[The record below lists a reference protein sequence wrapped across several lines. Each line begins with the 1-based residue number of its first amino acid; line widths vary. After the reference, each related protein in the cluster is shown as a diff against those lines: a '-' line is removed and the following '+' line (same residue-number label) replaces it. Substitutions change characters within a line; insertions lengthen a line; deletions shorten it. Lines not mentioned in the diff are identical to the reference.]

1 MTSPDRPLAAL
12 ALIAFAQGSALIAY
26 AVFDVIEAVR
36 VGITGPA
43 EVSNVPA
50 VVTLVLITAVL
61 GAGLVWIGIGWW
73 RARRWARSPFVLA
86 QLIGGFIG
94 FELTQSDGSVERT
107 VGIALVVV
115 ALLGLVLSFAPAV
128 NRRLAD

>member
-12 ALIAFAQGSALIAY
+12 ALIAFAQGATLIAY
-26 AVFDVIEAVR
+26 AVFDIVEAVR

-50 VVTLVLITAVL
+50 VVTLVVITAVL
-61 GAGLVWIGIGWW
+61 GAGLVWIGVGWW

-128 NRRLAD
+128 NRRLVD

>member
-1 MTSPDRPLAAL
+1 MTPPDRPLVAL
-12 ALIAFAQGSALIAY
+12 AAISMVQGSALVVY
-26 AVFDVIEAVR
+26 ALFDVVEAVR

-50 VVTLVLITAVL
+50 VILLVVITAAFGV
-61 GAGLVWIGIGWW
+61 ALVWVGLGWW
-73 RARRWARSPFVLA
+73 RGRRWARSPFVLA

-94 FELTQSDGSVERT
+94 VELAQSDGTVERVT
-107 VGIALVVV
+107 GIALVLV
-115 ALLGLVLSFAPAV
+115 ALIGLVLSFAPAV